1 MMTVLPDRPT
11 CQPGRQ
17 STGLRELLC
26 YQSCLPESNSG
37 KGTMSGLWITV
48 FTLPLLWTP
57 ITAIAPSPDDT
68 LCPVNCSCSWL
79 QRLVQCANASLSALP
94 TGIANNTVE
103 LDLQH
108 NSFSILSSGFFPDL
122 PEITSLYL
130 GSSHILQVASG
141 AFKGV
146 RNLYHL
152 HLDNNLLEQLPQDV
166 FVNMTNLIFLHL
178 QHNQITY
185 LPPGVFSSLKQ
196 LSVLDLSHNLLGELS
211 DQALGGLSQLRRL
224 YLTANRI
231 SNVSVRILPRSLRTL
246 SLDQNQLE
254 SVPTVIRTSVTL
266 SILQLSGNPIR
277 KLTSLSFGRRLRSL
291 NQLFLDSLSLEKIT
305 ALAFTRLHRLEVLSL
320 RNNSLES
327 LPSLASMRSLS
338 ALYLTENKWCCD
350 CSLIWLRTWQK
361 KVTQQDRSPVE
372 CSSPRA
378 LQGQLLVDIELQKLT
393 CPPFGTDF
401 TTVNPAKNNTP
412 VATVPS
418 LPQAATTLTTTTS
431 TALITIRGT
440 TTTRLAT
447 SQNHP
452 LARWDPCLA
461 SVITSVS
468 IRPKSDTSL
477 VVAWSFAG
485 DHDQFEVRYKEGK
498 DEQVLRVIGEL
509 PEVELHGLL
518 AGTEYRV
525 CVIPQNEHL
534 LECLAPAPQQ
544 CGAGHTTG
552 HLQPIHAPLGHSH
565 SAVGTGVAVTLLVLV
580 VLAVVTIYRLRARP
594 IQFQRHYDEDESFPH
609 RSSSS
614 SINQAKVTMGP
625 VYENI
630 EDDDQHVYMT
640 AASQGPEEKVDCTLV
655 TPPWLTPTPTYVTL

>member
-1 MMTVLPDRPT
+1 
-11 CQPGRQ
+11 
-17 STGLRELLC
+17 
-26 YQSCLPESNSG
+26 
-37 KGTMSGLWITV
+37 MSGLWITV

-79 QRLVQCANASLSALP
+79 QQLVRCANASLSALP
-94 TGIANNTVE
+94 IGVANTTVE

-108 NSFSILSSGFFPDL
+108 NSFSILSAGFFPDL

-166 FVNMTNLIFLHL
+166 FVNMTNLSFLHL
-178 QHNQITY
+178 QHNQIAY

-196 LSVLDLSHNLLGELS
+196 LSVLDLSNNLLVELS

-224 YLTANRI
+224 YLTANHI
-231 SNVSVRILPRSLRTL
+231 SNVSVRTLPRSLRTL
-246 SLDQNQLE
+246 NLDQNQLE
-254 SVPTVIRTSVTL
+254 NVPTVIRTSVTL
-266 SILQLSGNPIR
+266 STLQLSGNPIR
-277 KLTSLSFGRRLRSL
+277 KLTSLSFGKRLRSL

-305 ALAFTRLHRLEVLSL
+305 ALAFARLHRLEVLSL

-338 ALYLTENKWCCD
+338 TLYLTENKWRCD

-378 LQGQLLVDIELQKLT
+378 LRGQLLVDIELQKLT
-393 CPPFGTDF
+393 CPPFGTDS
-401 TTVNPAKNNTP
+401 TTVNPAKKNNTP

-431 TALITIRGT
+431 AALLTTRAPPT
-440 TTTRLAT
+440 TTTHLAT

-452 LARWDPCLA
+452 LVRWDPCLA

-485 DHDQFEVRYKEGK
+485 DHDQFEVRYKEGRDK
-498 DEQVLRVIGEL
+498 QVLRVIGDL

-534 LECLAPAPQQ
+534 LECLAPTPQQ
-544 CGAGHTTG
+544 CAAGHTTG

-565 SAVGTGVAVTLLVLV
+565 SAVGIGVAVTLLVLV
-580 VLAVVTIYRLRARP
+580 VLAAAIIYRLWARP

-609 RSSSS
+609 CSSN
-614 SINQAKVTMGP
+614 IGQAKVTMGP
-625 VYENI
+625 VYENM

-640 AASQGPEEKVDCTLV
+640 ATSQWPEEKVDCTLA